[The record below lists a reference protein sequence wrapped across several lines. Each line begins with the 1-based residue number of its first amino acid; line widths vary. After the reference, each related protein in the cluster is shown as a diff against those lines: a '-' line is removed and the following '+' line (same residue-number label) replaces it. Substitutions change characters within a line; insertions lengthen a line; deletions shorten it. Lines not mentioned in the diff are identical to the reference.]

1 MLAGREAQ
9 GELDVS
15 VAAALATA
23 RQRIADA
30 GATPDSVRIVAV
42 TKGFGP
48 EAVLAARRAGLG
60 DAGENYAKEL
70 LAKWRSVVGDG
81 SDGGE
86 RGERGELRWHFLGA
100 VQRNKVP
107 QLVPVV
113 SVWQGI
119 ARLAEG
125 EAIARRRPGATVLV
139 EVEVTGATG
148 RNGCVP
154 DTVPELVAGLRRLDL
169 DVRGLMTVAPQDRA
183 GAVGAFR
190 AVRRLADA
198 LELPER
204 SMGMSDDY
212 VLAVREGAT
221 MVRLGRALFGRRPAR
236 HATET

>member
-1 MLAGREAQ
+1 M
-9 GELDVS
+9 V
-15 VAAALATA
+15 AALATA
-23 RQRIADA
+23 RERIADA
-30 GATPDSVRIVAV
+30 GTTPASVRIVAV

-60 DAGENYAKEL
+60 DLGENYAQEL
-70 LAKWRSVVGDG
+70 LRKHRAVAADDG
-81 SDGGE
+81 SSRDAGGGE
-86 RGERGELRWHFLGA
+86 PGAGGVRWHFLGA

-107 QLVPVV
+107 QLAPVV

-139 EVEVTGATG
+139 EVELTGATG

-154 DTVPELVAGLRRLDL
+154 DDVPALVAGLSRLDL
-169 DVRGLMTVAPQDRA
+169 DVSGLMTVAPQDRA
-183 GAVGAFR
+183 GAIDAFR
-190 AVRRLADA
+190 GVRRLADA
-198 LELPER
+198 LGLPER

-212 VLAVREGAT
+212 ALAVREGAT